1 MWLILHVNFS
11 TCSIRVPQDSAPKEG
26 GFDTRHNWRSSL
38 HLISMA
44 EGLTYASRGELFVH
58 AVSWPAHIAEISR
71 RLEEID
77 LCMHKISVLVCVRS
91 L

>member
-1 MWLILHVNFS
+1 
-11 TCSIRVPQDSAPKEG
+11 
-26 GFDTRHNWRSSL
+26 
-38 HLISMA
+38 MA